1 MATYDRER
9 MAGHAGRVGV
19 YSYHTLT
26 AGIQMHTLSNVSLTP
41 LEISVF
47 LLYSMIIVKYI

>member
-1 MATYDRER
+1 MAAYDRGR
-9 MAGHAGRVGV
+9 MAGHAGRGRV

-26 AGIQMHTLSNVSLTP
+26 AGNQMHTLSHVSLTP

>member
-9 MAGHAGRVGV
+9 MAGHAGRVGL

>member
-1 MATYDRER
+1 MAAYDGR
-9 MAGHAGRVGV
+9 MAGHAGRGRV

-26 AGIQMHTLSNVSLTP
+26 AGIQMRTLSNVSLTP
-41 LEISVF
+41 LEIYVF